1 MKRPFFALLA
11 AWVFLTRIPLPTAK
25 LDERDFEAAPGF
37 YPLVGLAIGAIGA
50 AGFSRGSP
58 QCLSS
63 LCVNAVAL
71 SSKPPSSTASS

>member
-50 AGFSRGSP
+50 AGF
-58 QCLSS
+58 
-63 LCVNAVAL
+63 AL
-71 SSKPPSSTASS
+71 G

>member
-37 YPLVGLAIGAIGA
+37 YPLV
-50 AGFSRGSP
+50 
-58 QCLSS
+58 
-63 LCVNAVAL
+63 
-71 SSKPPSSTASS
+71 